1 MKFGIY
7 FTKIVG
13 RNFCDLMLFC
23 QICENLYPQITWFS
37 NILLINSRNNFLD
50 CKKLFLRTLFFS
62 MKHCLQ
68 NFPVYSF
75 RGHFFGHDIIYL
87 TICECLFLQKLT
99 PGTPLARVISLRFA
113 NFSASKSLF
122 QESFYLYDTASKLP
136 FWGIVFHWTIC
147 WKGSISTLSGT
158 LGFLMLVRTGQL
170 VSLSHSKFGSV
181 GISNLIWRWNIL
193 DKKYF
198 QKKLDDV
205 VGNFDDFIIL

>member
-1 MKFGIY
+1 MSVFGSYCYYIFLLFTLKFQICKKIIFEFGIY
-7 FTKIVG
+7 FKKIIG

-23 QICENLYPQITWFS
+23 QICENLYP
-37 NILLINSRNNFLD
+37 
-50 CKKLFLRTLFFS
+50 
-62 MKHCLQ
+62 
-68 NFPVYSF
+68 FP
-75 RGHFFGHDIIYL
+75 GHFFGHDIIYL

-99 PGTPLARVISLRFA
+99 PGTLLARVICLRFA

-158 LGFLMLVRTGQL
+158 LGFLMLLRTGQL

-205 VGNFDDFIIL
+205 VSNFDDFIIL